1 MLPRRFIYLHRRYWA
16 ERCPRGFKQDVQQR
30 RGLANSISS
39 YLIKPV
45 QRITKYQLLLKV
57 RHTPPAQ
64 TQGGRRPGGGAG
76 RARGSCAPSS
86 PVPLQELLSC
96 CEEGKGEI
104 KDGLDVMLS
113 VPKRAN
119 DAMHLAMMEGERPL
133 RSFSSVLHT
142 AVHHDPSHL
151 LTFCAFN
158 LIKYQIGHV
167 YIPDVKRNIYILMSP
182 HATLEGESFLVCF

>member
-1 MLPRRFIYLHRRYWA
+1 MLPRRFIYLHQRYWA

-142 AVHHDPSHL
+142 AVHHDVLEADVSLIHPTYLLSVRLTSLSH
-151 LTFCAFN
+151 
-158 LIKYQIGHV
+158 K
-167 YIPDVKRNIYILMSP
+167 
-182 HATLEGESFLVCF
+182 